1 MNAQAHI
8 SGQISGQVPN
18 QAGSQLSVLPQHNGS
33 ALPPQM
39 QNVGGLPRA
48 MSHMDPELLK
58 ARQFMQEKMLVAF
71 PLGSSHVCLLVSSY
85 SSVFYVLGWILLL
98 MFKQIFK

>member
-18 QAGSQLSVLPQHNGS
+18 QAGSQLPVLPQHNGS

-39 QNVGGLPRA
+39 QNVPRA
-48 MSHMDPELLK
+48 MSSMDPELLK
-58 ARQFMQEKMLVAF
+58 ARQYMQEKM
-71 PLGSSHVCLLVSSY
+71 
-85 SSVFYVLGWILLL
+85 
-98 MFKQIFK
+98 

>member
-18 QAGSQLSVLPQHNGS
+18 QAGSQLPVLPQHNGS

-39 QNVGGLPRA
+39 QNVPRT
-48 MSHMDPELLK
+48 MSNMDPELLK
-58 ARQFMQEKMLVAF
+58 ARQYMQDKM
-71 PLGSSHVCLLVSSY
+71 
-85 SSVFYVLGWILLL
+85 
-98 MFKQIFK
+98 